1 MNIRQGTKDITIGGQ
16 KIRAIIEY
24 EFNDYVLYVFPGK
37 LSQFDIL
44 IKYKKDGSRIR
55 TPKHIHWVVDILLKM
70 ENKKTKTRQF
80 LEKIKQIW
88 ENSQPMTNRQYE
100 TLCNLIQ
107 NGLNAIDITQ
117 FEELNSYGEYSIDFL
132 YVLMQLLSTQEKTNR
147 NDAYMF
153 GQIIDELLELDLD
166 IFRILSKAGF
176 GGRRSWKEILKN
188 GLIPLLIALRLTNI
202 IQILILSIKILIKLK
217 LN

>member
-80 LEKIKQIW
+80 LGKIKQIW

-153 GQIIDELLELDLD
+153 GQIIDELLELELD

-176 GGRRSWKEILKN
+176 GGRRS
-188 GLIPLLIALRLTNI
+188 
-202 IQILILSIKILIKLK
+202 
-217 LN
+217 

>member
-1 MNIRQGTKDITIGGQ
+1 MNIRRGTKDITIGGQ

-176 GGRRSWKEILKN
+176 GGRRS
-188 GLIPLLIALRLTNI
+188 
-202 IQILILSIKILIKLK
+202 
-217 LN
+217 